1 MHPDRR
7 EFLGRL
13 ATGSALAAGLNFV
26 PGLDAD
32 LAAMVQPPADEFDL
46 TWFDR
51 VKGTHR
57 AVFDCTEIES
67 GAGVLRAV
75 LWKSQYAQF
84 LKVAPDDMT
93 AVVVI
98 RHSAIPLAMKQEY
111 WDRYH
116 VGKKN
121 KVKHPFTDKD
131 TDRNPA
137 MLTVDHGDLPA
148 PMGGLNIDGV
158 LKSGGI
164 VLACNLAFGDLVSTV
179 AKEEKLAPAAA
190 RTQALTMLHPGIL
203 LQPSGVFGTLRA
215 QEARCA
221 YIKAS

>member
-1 MHPDRR
+1 MHSDRR

-13 ATGSALAAGLNFV
+13 TAGTAVAAGLALL
-26 PGLDAD
+26 PRADAEACT
-32 LAAMVQPPADEFDL
+32 LTQPSAEAFDL

-51 VKGTHR
+51 VKGAHR

-75 LWKSQYAQF
+75 IWRGQYGEF
-84 LKVAPDDMT
+84 LKVDPADMT
-93 AVVVI
+93 AVLVI
-98 RHSAIPLAMKQEY
+98 RHSAIPLAMKQDY
-111 WDRYH
+111 WDRYK

-121 KVKHPFTDKD
+121 KVTHPFTEKD

-137 MLTVDHGDLPA
+137 MLTVERGDLPA

-158 LKSGGI
+158 LKAGGI
-164 VLACNLAFGDLVSTV
+164 VLACNLAFGDIVRNV
-179 AKEEKLAPAAA
+179 AKEEKLEPALA
-190 RTQALTMLHPGIL
+190 RAKALTMLHPGIL
-203 LQPSGVFGTLRA
+203 LQPSGVFATLRA

>member
-13 ATGSALAAGLNFV
+13 AAGTAMAAALNLAPTADALAAT
-26 PGLDAD
+26 
-32 LAAMVQPPADEFDL
+32 QPPPEAFDL

-75 LWKSQYAQF
+75 IWKNQYAQF
-84 LKVAPDDMT
+84 LQAAPDDMT

-111 WDRYH
+111 WDLYK

-137 MLTVDHGDLPA
+137 MLTVEHGDLPA

-164 VLACNLAFGDLVSTV
+164 VLACNLAFGDIVSNV
-179 AKEEKLAPAAA
+179 ANEDHLEPATA
-190 RTQALTMLHPGIL
+190 RAKALTLLHPGIL
-203 LQPSGVFGTLRA
+203 LQPSGVFATLRA
-215 QEARCA
+215 QDARCG
-221 YIKAS
+221 YLKAS

>member
-1 MHPDRR
+1 MYPDRR
-7 EFLGRL
+7 EFLGSRAAGTAVAAAL
-13 ATGSALAAGLNFV
+13 NLTPSTEALAAT
-26 PGLDAD
+26 
-32 LAAMVQPPADEFDL
+32 QPPPDSFDM

-75 LWKSQYAQF
+75 IWKNQYAQF
-84 LKVAPDDMT
+84 LKVAADDMT

-98 RHSAIPLAMKQEY
+98 RHSAIPLAMTQEY
-111 WDRYH
+111 WDLYR

-121 KVKHPFTDKD
+121 KVTHPFTEKA

-137 MLTVDHGDLPA
+137 MLTVEHGDLPA

-164 VLACNLAFGDLVSTV
+164 VLACNLAFGDIVSNV
-179 AKEEKLAPAAA
+179 AKEDNLDPSAA
-190 RTQALTMLHPGIL
+190 RAKALTLLHPGIL
-203 LQPSGVFGTLRA
+203 LQPSGVFATLRA

-221 YIKAS
+221 YLKAS